1 MPDKIN
7 VAPKEKP
14 FWQNARILLFIAGI
28 ILVIFLMAQSVPT
41 FYGESCQNGYQL
53 APDQYNPKINT
64 CYNKENATL
73 SMAST
78 IQPVFPFA
86 WTYFPALIFAAL
98 LIYVVWEMLSGRKSL
113 VTATRLIIPDN
124 ERNKMLS
131 SVIKRG
137 MQNPIVVGESQ
148 SPNAHVGSNKPI
160 TYHWGVLFY
169 DPNFKKF
176 RYQKFSTTDQ
186 TVNPIILGGENLNY
200 PLPFDY
206 DEWHDRKWIP
216 AQFVMPRGGKRGGK
230 IVNVFP
236 KVPQEDVQPTS
247 DDSDEFHNG
256 DNEESENEG

>member
-7 VAPKEKP
+7 PAPKEKP

-28 ILVIFLMAQSVPT
+28 ILVIFLMAQYVPT
-41 FYGESCQNGYQL
+41 FYGEYCQNGYQL
-53 APDQYNPKINT
+53 APDQFNPKINT
-64 CYNKENATL
+64 CYNKENAAL
-73 SMAST
+73 SMATT

-98 LIYVVWEMLSGRKSL
+98 LIYVIWELLSGRKSL

-124 ERNKMLS
+124 ERNKMFS
-131 SVIKRG
+131 SVIRRG
-137 MQNPIVVGESQ
+137 LQNPIILSEWHE
-148 SPNAHVGSNKPI
+148 PIDHVGSNKPI
-160 TYHWGVLFY
+160 TYHWKVKAYSPDLRGEII
-169 DPNFKKF
+169 
-176 RYQKFSTTDQ
+176 RIFSTSDQ
-186 TVNPIILGGENLNY
+186 TVNPIIFGGQNTEY
-200 PLPFDY
+200 PLQFDY
-206 DEWHDRKWIP
+206 TERHSRRWIP

-247 DDSDEFHNG
+247 DDSEEFHNG